1 MLILSFFYFLLSFF
15 SNISILAQPKKVY
28 MSSGTILAIIIIYF
42 GILILIS
49 NLVSK
54 KDSSNDAFFK
64 ANKNSKWYLVA
75 FGMIGT
81 ALSGVTF
88 ISVPGEVGNPDLQ
101 FKYFQF
107 VLGNAIGFIIIATVL
122 LPLYYRMNLTSIYS
136 YIEQRLGVVSY
147 KTAATIFLI
156 SRTIGSAFRLYLVVI
171 VLQRFVFDAYNIPFA
186 VTVLISL
193 ALIFAYTY
201 RGGLKT
207 IIITDTL
214 QTFFL
219 VTSVFLTIIFICN
232 SLDYSFTEAFEA
244 VKNSNYSK
252 VFFYEDYLKGSF
264 VLKQIL
270 GGIFVTIAMVGLDQD
285 LMQKNLSCKNIGEA
299 QKNMFTFT
307 GIFVVINIFFLSVGA
322 LLYLYAEKNGISVP
336 MVDGVKRTDLLF
348 PEIAFNHLNIV
359 PAVVFL
365 LGLTAATFATTD
377 SALTALTTSF
387 CVDFLGMDKEGK
399 NSNSEIPNSNEE
411 IETRNKKLVRT
422 RHLVHVGFSLL
433 MFLVII
439 VFNSLNDKSVVTM
452 IFKVASYT
460 YGPLLGLYAF
470 GLFMKSKTVHDK
482 LVPFICV
489 ISPLVCFLIAKNSA
503 TLFEDYVIDNELIIV
518 NGLITF
524 IGLLVIS
531 KPATS
536 QTKF

>member
-1 MLILSFFYFLLSFF
+1 M
-15 SNISILAQPKKVY
+15 
-28 MSSGTILAIIIIYF
+28 
-42 GILILIS
+42 
-49 NLVSK
+49 SK
-54 KDSSNDAFFK
+54 KSTDNDTFFK

-88 ISVPGEVGNPDLQ
+88 ISVPGNVGSPESQ
-101 FKYFQF
+101 FAYFQF
-107 VLGNAIGFIIIATVL
+107 VLGNAIGFLIIAGVL

-136 YIEQRLGVVSY
+136 YIEQRLGIVSY

-171 VLQRFVFDAYNIPFA
+171 VLQRYVFDTFNIPFA
-186 VTVLISL
+186 VTVLLSL

-219 VTSVFLTIIFICN
+219 VTSVFLTIYFICN
-232 SLDYSFTEAFEA
+232 SLNYSAFEAFEA

-252 VFFYEDYLKGSF
+252 IFFYEDYLKGNF

-307 GIFVVINIFFLSVGA
+307 GIFVIINIFFLSVGA
-322 LLYLYAEKNGISVP
+322 LLYMYAEKNGVQVP
-336 MVDGVKRTDLLF
+336 TDLITGKPRTDLLF
-348 PEIAFNHLNIV
+348 PEIAFNYLSII

-387 CVDFLGMDKEGK
+387 CVDFLGMDKK
-399 NSNSEIPNSNEE
+399 QSAVSNQQ
-411 IETRNKKLVRT
+411 IENDAKLVRT
-422 RHLVHVGFSLL
+422 RHIVHLGFSFL

-439 VFNSLNDKSVVTM
+439 IFNSINDASVVTM

-460 YGPLLGLYAF
+460 YGPLLGLYGF
-470 GLFMKSKTVHDK
+470 GLFMKNKTVHDK
-482 LVPFICV
+482 LVPLICL
-489 ISPLVCFLIAKNSA
+489 ISPALCFFITLNSKL
-503 TLFEDYVIDNELIIV
+503 LFGDYVIDNELIIV

-524 IGLLVIS
+524 LGLLLIS

-536 QTKF
+536 ETRF

>member
-1 MLILSFFYFLLSFF
+1 MT
-15 SNISILAQPKKVY
+15 PT
-28 MSSGTILAIIIIYF
+28 TILIIVIIYF
-42 GILILIS
+42 GLLIFIS

-54 KDSSNDAFFK
+54 KSSDNDTFFK

-88 ISVPGEVGNPDLQ
+88 ISVPGEVGNPETQ

-107 VLGNAIGFIIIATVL
+107 VLGNAIGFIIIAKVL
-122 LPLYYRMNLTSIYS
+122 LPLYYRMNLTSIYG

-147 KTAATIFLI
+147 KTAASIFLI

-171 VLQRFVFDAYNIPFA
+171 VLQRYVFDAFQVPFA
-186 VTVLISL
+186 FTVLISL

-219 VTSVFLTIIFICN
+219 VSSVFLTLFFICK
-232 SLDYSFTEAFEA
+232 SLDFGPIEAFEA
-244 VKNSNYSK
+244 IKNSNYSK
-252 VFFYEDYLKGSF
+252 VFFYEDFLKGNF
-264 VLKQIL
+264 ILKQIL

-299 QKNMFTFT
+299 QKNMYTFT
-307 GIFVVINIFFLSVGA
+307 GIFVLINIFFLSVGA
-322 LLYLYAEKNGISVP
+322 LLYMFAEKNGIAVP
-336 MVDGVKRTDLLF
+336 TDLITGNPRTDLLF
-348 PEIAFNHLNIV
+348 PEIAFHHLSII
-359 PAVVFL
+359 PAVVFF

-387 CVDFLGMDKEGK
+387 CIDFLGMDKGDNAQK
-399 NSNSEIPNSNEE
+399 PGALI
-411 IETRNKKLVRT
+411 T
-422 RHLVHVGFSLL
+422 RHWVHVGFSFLL
-433 MFLVII
+433 FIVILL
-439 VFNSLNDKSVVTM
+439 FNAINDASVVSM

-460 YGPLLGLYAF
+460 YGPLLGLYTF
-470 GLFMKSKTVHDK
+470 GLFMKTKTVHDK
-482 LVPFICV
+482 LVPLICV
-489 ISPLVCFLIAKNSA
+489 VSPIICFLISKYSN
-503 TLFEDYVIDNELIIV
+503 LVFENYIIDNELIII
-518 NGLITF
+518 NGLLTYL
-524 IGLLVIS
+524 GLLIIS
-531 KPATS
+531 KPTHLN
-536 QTKF
+536 TRY